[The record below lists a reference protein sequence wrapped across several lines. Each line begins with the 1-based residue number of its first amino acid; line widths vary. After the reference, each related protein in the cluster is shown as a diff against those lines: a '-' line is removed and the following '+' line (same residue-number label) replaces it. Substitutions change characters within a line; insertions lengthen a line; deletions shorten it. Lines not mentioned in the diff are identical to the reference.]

1 MTSWNPREQ
10 GCKCDECPL
19 GPKGYLRGKNDP
31 WQPVPPE
38 IKEGS
43 LALVVVQMPGDTEE
57 TLSYPLAGDS
67 GLIFNKA
74 TNIAKLDRTQL
85 SIVHEVCCAL
95 PGKSGSAMDKIK
107 VQLKKRRDAAR
118 KELIEGGYKKAEA
131 ERISITRF
139 PSPTECCR
147 PQLIKHLETA
157 TNIIPLGGSA
167 YTSVT
172 GDGRTIAK
180 VRGGPQTRE
189 IFENGKTGRSLG
201 IKRIMPITSPGL
213 VIATKKAAHED
224 MFTRDFGKARRFFT
238 GKQNWLAAINP
249 KDAAG
254 LLEVCRDST
263 HLKEWL
269 RVYTPILAVDCET
282 IKTPEEGIRAGLLV
296 EGLRPEMY
304 SHVSN
309 NDYDD
314 PMFSVCDLVQF
325 GSPPL
330 LADGTPTDDIFDI
343 LDADGFLLP
352 GCTYPRAIAVQLIK
366 NHQPVFSKF
375 ELRRVVNLLKWVLEG
390 GKCALTGTNLGAFD
404 RQVFRANFNARL
416 KRYRDHLFFARARTP
431 DLPKGLKTQGTLF
444 TDVSRWES
452 TEKGEDSLDG
462 PERVLYAQTD
472 VVVDSWIDLPMRK
485 AAEERGY
492 FHAINPELRPANWD
506 SLFDAVCDAEKVRC
520 DDDPTSTFNL
530 NNIDHFRQ
538 AECVMMHEAGIWVD
552 QPKVAYLTSLY
563 RKSVE
568 RREANL
574 AGLLE
579 QAGIRVK
586 AHELGG
592 SADEG
597 DFPDENSD
605 DFDAMESEEAPS
617 VNVASANQFRELLY
631 EVWKLPK
638 PPGMS
643 DHEFLTASDLPGTGN
658 AVLLAHLAAGPKH
671 LTQLQAQI
679 INVTR
684 LLRREKT
691 KILGGLLRLV
701 PKSVSDKGYI
711 ERDGRV
717 HATFN
722 AHVTAPGRL
731 ACSKPNKQNSGARKG
746 QEQLQEIDA
755 APPGRLFVKADV
767 DQFHIRIMANKWRI
781 GRYLKSFSDGIDP
794 HIGLAH
800 LIMEILTP
808 GLLATLDGWEQCGGF
823 SLKKKP
829 KLGLAGNV
837 RQVFKTAG
845 YTMAYIACFD
855 EKGAEAGA
863 QLLTNVIRST
873 ETGLVGPD
881 GRPVLDKLGIQK
893 LTLPFINGYS
903 AAETKT
909 WLDLLFLGKDGL
921 PPLEPEWL
929 IAWQLA
935 IDEYKMNEAKYG
947 IGFTES
953 YYFKRRSGS
962 LSGGKAQE
970 IANSK
975 ILPSEA
981 DLMSLME
988 MSVITMLRGDWA
1000 KYNPQLIIQVHDS
1013 IGLEIDDIG
1022 PRCEGDRAHRSKD
1035 EKKACPLCKWRDARA
1050 EDLAQAMYLKVPGEE
1065 VDQTVESH
1073 WGYNMGAV

>member
-1 MTSWNPREQ
+1 MASWNPEAE
-10 GCKCDECPL
+10 GCHCSTCPL

-43 LALVVVQMPGDTEE
+43 LALVVVQMPAETEE
-57 TLSYPLAGDS
+57 SLGYPLAGDS

-74 TNIAKLDRTQL
+74 TNIAKMDRTQL

-95 PGKSGSAMDKIK
+95 PGKSHGAMDKIK
-107 VQLKKRRDAAR
+107 VKLKQHRDNAR
-118 KELIEGGYKKAEA
+118 KELIAGKYTKAEA
-131 ERISITRF
+131 ERIAITRF
-139 PSPTECCR
+139 PSPNECCR
-147 PQLIKHLETA
+147 PQLIKHLSA
-157 TNIIPLGGSA
+157 FDNIIPLGGSS
-167 YTSVT
+167 YTAVT
-172 GDGRTIAK
+172 GDGRTITR

-189 IFENGKTGRSLG
+189 IFENGKTGKSLG
-201 IKRIMPITSPGL
+201 VKKILPITSPGL

-238 GKQNWLAAINP
+238 GKQNWLTAIP
-249 KDAAG
+249 EADQAG
-254 LLEVCRDST
+254 LMEVCRDAA

-269 RVYTPILAVDCET
+269 SGYTPILAIDCET
-282 IKTPEEGIRAGLLV
+282 IKTPEAGIRAGLLID
-296 EGLRPEMY
+296 GLSPAMY

-309 NDYDD
+309 AEYDD
-314 PMFSVCDLVQF
+314 PMFSVCDLVQL
-325 GSPPL
+325 GSPAL

-343 LDADGFLLP
+343 LEPAPGGGVQKVP
-352 GCTYPRAIAVQLIK
+352 GCTYPRAIAIQLVLDRA
-366 NHQPVFSKF
+366 PVFGRT
-375 ELRRVVNLLKWVLEG
+375 ELRKVVALLRWVIEG
-390 GKCALTGTNLGAFD
+390 NKCPLAGTNLGAFD
-404 RQVFRANFNARL
+404 KQVFKANFNATLR
-416 KRYRDHLFFARARTP
+416 KYRDHLFFARARTP

-472 VVVDSWIDLPMRK
+472 VIVDSWIDLPMRK

-506 SLFDAVCDAEKVRC
+506 ALFDSTCSAEKVRC

-538 AECVMMHEAGIWVD
+538 AECVMMHEAGIWID
-552 QPKVAYLTSLY
+552 QSKVAYLTALY
-563 RKSVE
+563 RQSVE

-574 AGLLE
+574 SGLLE
-579 QAGIRVK
+579 QADVRVK
-586 AHELGG
+586 ATELVAH
-592 SADEG
+592 ADES
-597 DFPDENSD
+597 EA
-605 DFDAMESEEAPS
+605 DFDAMESEEAAS
-617 VNVASANQFRELLY
+617 VNIASANQFRDLLY
-631 EVWKLPK
+631 EKWKLPK

-643 DHEFLTASDLPGTGN
+643 DHEFYTDSDLPGTGN
-658 AVLLAHLAAGPKH
+658 AVLLAHLAAPKGH

-701 PKSVSDKGYI
+701 PKSLSDKGFI
-711 ERDGRV
+711 ERNGRV
-717 HATFN
+717 HATYN

-731 ACSKPNKQNSGARKG
+731 AASRPNTMNQGARKG
-746 QEQLQEIDA
+746 QEQMQEIWA

-767 DQFHIRIMANKWRI
+767 DQFHIRIMSNKWGI
-781 GRYLKSFSDGIDP
+781 KRYQRSFSEGIDP

-829 KLGLAGNV
+829 KVGLAGNV

-873 ETGLVGPD
+873 ETGQLGAD
-881 GRPVLDKLGIQK
+881 NKPVLDKLGIQK
-893 LTLPFINGYS
+893 LSLPFINGYS
-903 AAETKT
+903 SAETKT

-929 IAWQLA
+929 VAWQTA
-935 IDEYKMNEAKYG
+935 IDEYKANEARYG
-947 IGFTES
+947 IGFTQS
-953 YYFKRRSGS
+953 YYFGRPSGS

-988 MSVITMLRGDWA
+988 MSVITMIQGDWA
-1000 KYNPQLIIQVHDS
+1000 KYNPQMVIQVHDS

-1022 PRCEGDRAHRSKD
+1022 PRCEGPRAHATKD
-1035 EKKACPLCKWRDARA
+1035 EKKACPLCKWREARA

>member
-1 MTSWNPREQ
+1 MTWNPRDS
-10 GCKCDECPL
+10 GCKCDICPL
-19 GPKGYLRGKNDP
+19 GPRGYLRGKNDA
-31 WQPVPPE
+31 WNPVPPE

-43 LALVVVQMPGDTEE
+43 TALVVVQMPGDAEE
-57 TLSYPLAGDS
+57 NLGYPLAGDA

-85 SIVHEVCCAL
+85 SIAHEVCCAL
-95 PGKSGSAMDKIK
+95 PGKSHGAMDKIK
-107 VQLKKRRDAAR
+107 VKLKQRRDNAR

-131 ERISITRF
+131 ERIAITRF

-147 PQLIKHLETA
+147 PQLVAHLTQH
-157 TNIIPLGGSA
+157 TSIIPLGGSA

-172 GDGRTIAK
+172 GDARTITK

-189 IFENGKTGRSLG
+189 LFENGKTGKSLG
-201 IKRIMPITSPGL
+201 VKKILPITSPGL

-224 MFTRDFGKARRFFT
+224 MFIRDFGKARRFFT
-238 GKQNWLAAINP
+238 GKQNWLAAINE

-254 LLEVCRDST
+254 LLEVCRDAS

-269 RVYTPILAVDCET
+269 SRYTPVLAVDCET
-282 IKTPEEGIRAGLLV
+282 IKTPEAGVRAGLLI
-296 EGLRPEMY
+296 EGLNPLMY

-309 NDYDD
+309 ADYDD

-330 LADGTPTDDIFDI
+330 RADGTPTDDIFDVI
-343 LDADGFLLP
+343 DSRGFLLP

-366 NHQPVFSKF
+366 NHMPIFSKL
-375 ELRRVVNLLKWVLEG
+375 ELRKVVALLKWVIEG
-390 GKCALTGTNLGAFD
+390 NKCPLVGTNLGAFD
-404 RQVFRANFNARL
+404 RQVLRANFNAKL

-472 VVVDSWIDLPMRK
+472 VIVDSWIDLPMRK

-492 FHAINPELRPANWD
+492 FHAINPDLKPANWD
-506 SLFDAVCDAEKVRC
+506 ALFDSVCDAEKVRSV
-520 DDDPTSTFNL
+520 DNPDSTFNL

-538 AECVMMHEAGIWVD
+538 AECVMMHEAGIWID
-552 QPKVAYLTSLY
+552 QSKVAYLTSLY

-574 AGLLE
+574 SGLLE
-579 QAGIRVK
+579 QAGVRTK
-586 AHELGG
+586 
-592 SADEG
+592 ADELTNHE
-597 DFPDENSD
+597 DESES
-605 DFDAMESEEAPS
+605 DFDDMESEDKPS

-631 EVWKLPK
+631 EQWKLPK

-643 DHEFLTASDLPGTGN
+643 DHEFYTDSDLPGTGN
-658 AVLLAHLAAGPKH
+658 AVLLAHLAAPKGH

-701 PKSVSDKGYI
+701 SKSLSDKGYI
-711 ERDGRV
+711 ERDGRI
-717 HATFN
+717 HPTFN

-731 ACSKPNKQNSGARKG
+731 ACSKPNVQNSGARKG
-746 QEQLQEIDA
+746 QEQIQEIYA

-767 DQFHIRIMANKWRI
+767 DQFHIRIMSNKWGI
-781 GRYLKSFSDGIDP
+781 KRYQRSFSEGIDP
-794 HIGLAH
+794 HIGLAY

-829 KLGLAGNV
+829 KVGLAGNV

-873 ETGLVGPD
+873 ETGQVGAD
-881 GRPVLDKLGIQK
+881 NQPVLDKLGIQK
-893 LTLPFINGYS
+893 LSLPFINGYS
-903 AAETKT
+903 SAETKT

-929 IAWQLA
+929 VAWQTA
-935 IDEYKMNEAKYG
+935 IDEYKANEARYG
-947 IGFTES
+947 IGFTQS
-953 YYFKRRSGS
+953 YYFGRPSGS

-988 MSVITMLRGDWA
+988 MSVITMIQGDWA
-1000 KYNPQLIIQVHDS
+1000 KYNPQMVIQVHDS

-1022 PRCEGDRAHRSKD
+1022 PRCEGSRAHATKG
-1035 EKKACPLCKWRDARA
+1035 EKKACPLCKWREARA